1 MNEYPRVNSNRGRL
15 GWYLLLV
22 AGGWLVANL
31 LIAIV
36 LLSSGGVGSG
46 HAGINFSN
54 PGILPML
61 KFLQGISTVLTF
73 LVPAYL
79 YAYIVYGR
87 EPFDHLGFH
96 KASKIGFYILAVML
110 LLLSLPFDGW
120 LGELNKAI
128 RLPGWMIH
136 REKEADQEIIAFL
149 KTSSTAGTLVNVF
162 LIAVL
167 PAICEEACFRGALQ
181 PLLIRICKSP
191 LAGIVL
197 TGILF
202 SAFHMQFEGFLP
214 RMFLG
219 ILLGA
224 VYWYSG
230 SLWVSVLAHFFTNA
244 IQVVAVSYYPK
255 FITEDPKVPLSG
267 ALISMVFVAAILL
280 IFHRYSGRGT
290 GQSGR
295 RINGSGQG
303 SDQRGPGQGTN
314 KPRPDSDKTHA
325 EEIP

>member
-22 AGGWLVANL
+22 AGGWIVANL

-36 LLSSGGVGSG
+36 LLSSGGVGPD
-46 HAGINFSN
+46 HASVNFSN
-54 PGILPML
+54 PGTLPTL

-79 YAYIVYGR
+79 YAYFVFGR

-96 KASKIGFYILAVML
+96 KAAKNGFYFLAVLL
-110 LLLSLPFDGW
+110 LLLSMPFDGW

-128 RLPGWMIH
+128 PLPGWMTH

-197 TGILF
+197 TGVLF

-230 SLWVSVLAHFFTNA
+230 SLWVSILAHFFTNA

-267 ALISMVFVAAILL
+267 AMISMVFVAVILV
-280 IFHRYSGRGT
+280 IFHLN
-290 GQSGR
+290 SGR
-295 RINGSGQG
+295 RAGN
-303 SDQRGPGQGTN
+303 PGQGIGKPGQDGN
-314 KPRPDSDKTHA
+314 KTYA